1 MNFLHSEGMMNNL
14 KIHRKIAEGYTEW
27 LQSAEQDLSSSTVR
41 SYVADLNQFFSK
53 YNSFTRRNIENFKN
67 DMQCKLAVVSLNRKF
82 SSLKSY
88 NRYLIHKGLV
98 NEMLV
103 KDSDQVDI
111 QSIGNPTKVAKDDV
125 VDFLQAVKKK
135 PSRLKVRNIAMIYLM
150 ANTGLRREEVCNLK
164 LDGLKR
170 TNKGY
175 ILETYGKEN
184 KVREVGLND
193 LAVKVV
199 ENYLKV
205 RNKSKYADSKYLF
218 LSQRGEKLTVSAIN
232 DVFEFYGDINP
243 HALRHNYATT
253 MLEEEILTLP
263 ELKNQMGHKS
273 INTTYLY
280 THARQDVILK
290 KIKDSGIG
298 EL

>member
-1 MNFLHSEGMMNNL
+1 MNNL
-14 KIHRKIAEGYTEW
+14 KINRKIAEGYTEW

-53 YNSFTRRNIENFKN
+53 YNSFTRRNIEYFKN

-232 DVFEFYGDINP
+232 DIFEFYGDINP

>member
-1 MNFLHSEGMMNNL
+1 MNNL

-27 LQSAEQDLSSSTVR
+27 LQSAEQDLSDSTVR

-135 PSRLKVRNIAMIYLM
+135 PSRLKVRNMAMIYLM

-280 THARQDVILK
+280 THARQDAILK

>member
-1 MNFLHSEGMMNNL
+1 MNNL

-27 LQSAEQDLSSSTVR
+27 LQSAEQDLSNSTVR

-53 YNSFTRRNIENFKN
+53 YNSFTRRNIENFK
-67 DMQCKLAVVSLNRKF
+67 DEMQCKLAVVSLNRKF

-232 DVFEFYGDINP
+232 DIFEFYGDINP

>member
-1 MNFLHSEGMMNNL
+1 MNNL

>member
-1 MNFLHSEGMMNNL
+1 MNNL

-280 THARQDVILK
+280 THARQDAILK

>member
-1 MNFLHSEGMMNNL
+1 MNNL
-14 KIHRKIAEGYTEW
+14 KINRKIAEGYTEW

>member
-1 MNFLHSEGMMNNL
+1 MNNL

-53 YNSFTRRNIENFKN
+53 YNSFTRRNIENFK
-67 DMQCKLAVVSLNRKF
+67 DEMQNKLAVISLNRKF

-280 THARQDVILK
+280 THARQDAILK

>member
-1 MNFLHSEGMMNNL
+1 MNNL

-135 PSRLKVRNIAMIYLM
+135 PSRLKVRNMAMIYLM

>member
-1 MNFLHSEGMMNNL
+1 M
-14 KIHRKIAEGYTEW
+14 
-27 LQSAEQDLSSSTVR
+27 
-41 SYVADLNQFFSK
+41 
-53 YNSFTRRNIENFKN
+53 
-67 DMQCKLAVVSLNRKF
+67 
-82 SSLKSY
+82 
-88 NRYLIHKGLV
+88 
-98 NEMLV
+98 
-103 KDSDQVDI
+103 
-111 QSIGNPTKVAKDDV
+111 
-125 VDFLQAVKKK
+125 
-135 PSRLKVRNIAMIYLM
+135 AMIYLM

>member
-1 MNFLHSEGMMNNL
+1 MNNL

-98 NEMLV
+98 NEMIV
-103 KDSDQVDI
+103 KDSDQVDM

-135 PSRLKVRNIAMIYLM
+135 PSRLKVRNMAMVYLM

-193 LAVKVV
+193 VAVKVV

-205 RNKSKYADSKYLF
+205 RNKSKFADSKYLF

-232 DVFEFYGDINP
+232 DMFEFYGDINP

-273 INTTYLY
+273 INTTFLY